1 MQICPR
7 CGSENEDN
15 RAACWNCFAQL
26 SKPAAGKQFKQLP
39 KAAET
44 RREEILAPPTTEAPP
59 SSEESAQVSK
69 VSPEEETSTF
79 GLATAEA
86 EEAVPSKEEDSE
98 PFAPFVFDLDKE
110 TEPESGTSVRELELS
125 PSDDILPTK
134 EEEQEK
140 KGGCL

>member
-7 CGSENEDN
+7 CGSENTDN

-26 SKPAAGKQFKQLP
+26 SQPAAGKQFKQP
-39 KAAET
+39 AKAPET
-44 RREEILAPPTTEAPP
+44 QREEILAPPPTEAPP
-59 SSEESAQVSK
+59 SPEETAQASE

-79 GLATAEA
+79 ELATAEA
-86 EEAVPSKEEDSE
+86 EEAVPSKEEEDSE

-125 PSDDILPTK
+125 PSDDILPNK
-134 EEEQEK
+134 EEEQE
-140 KGGCL
+140 